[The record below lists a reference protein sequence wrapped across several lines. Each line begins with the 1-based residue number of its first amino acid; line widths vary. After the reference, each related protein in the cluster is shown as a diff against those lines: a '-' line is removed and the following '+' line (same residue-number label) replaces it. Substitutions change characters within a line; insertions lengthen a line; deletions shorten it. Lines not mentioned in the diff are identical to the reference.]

1 MDNKITAAAESRPTE
16 YQAAVELHA
25 QIMQSGKLAA
35 SAMVEFARGL
45 KRMRDERLYLA
56 LGLESFD
63 QYADEVVGIGKRQAY
78 TYIRGL
84 EQLGPRMMEEHASLG
99 ITKLEILTQV
109 YALDREEFLA
119 EHNVEDM
126 SAREMRE
133 LVAKLKDTGEQL
145 EFVVAENDRL
155 KNELEEAKNEP
166 VVADVAGTIEAQAAK
181 IEELEKRLGDADAA
195 RVTAVA
201 AAEKAARKA
210 AANAEREKIKDEI
223 AKAEAAKKE
232 ALQRLESAKAEAD
245 ERVRQITAATEAEQ
259 AAQLQRAKE
268 LEQQLK
274 IAANP
279 DTTAVAVYVDELQGL
294 LGKAVARIRAVR
306 EKDGETGAKLGAAMI
321 KVLDAAKP
329 QIEEALR

>member
-1 MDNKITAAAESRPTE
+1 MDNKITAAAENRPPE
-16 YQAAVELHA
+16 YREAMELHA

-35 SAMVEFARGL
+35 AAMVDFARGL
-45 KRMRDERLYLA
+45 KRMRDDRLYLA
-56 LGLESFD
+56 LGLETFD

-133 LVAKLKDTGEQL
+133 LVEKLKNKGEQL
-145 EFVVAENDRL
+145 EFAFAENARL
-155 KNELEEAKNEP
+155 KEELEAAKSEP
-166 VVADVAGTIEAQAAK
+166 VVADVAGTIEGQAAK
-181 IEELEKRLGDADAA
+181 IEELERRLSEADAA
-195 RVTAVA
+195 RVSAVA

-210 AANAEREKIKDEI
+210 AATAEREKVKGEI
-223 AKAEAAKKE
+223 AKAEKEKKE
-232 ALQRLESAKAEAD
+232 AIQKLESVKKEAD
-245 ERVRQITAATEAEQ
+245 ERVHQITAVTEAERE
-259 AAQLQRAKE
+259 AQLQRAKE
-268 LEQQLK
+268 LEHKLK
-274 IAANP
+274 IAADP

-306 EKDGETGAKLGAAMI
+306 AKDGDTGAKLGAAMI